1 MKIELKRIDSL
12 MKMEQ
17 NLEMNSVRKYDNHG
31 FIKIT
36 EDIIIQDEEQLMKDD
51 PMMCRKIREILAFS
65 YELKDWI

>member
-51 PMMCRKIREILAFS
+51 PMMCRKIREILPFS

>member
-51 PMMCRKIREILAFS
+51 PMMCREIREILAFS

>member
-36 EDIIIQDEEQLMKDD
+36 EAIIIQDEEQLMKDD
-51 PMMCRKIREILAFS
+51 PMMGRKIREILAFS

>member
-17 NLEMNSVRKYDNHG
+17 NLEMNSVRKYVNHG

>member
-17 NLEMNSVRKYDNHG
+17 NLEMNSGRKYDNHG

>member
-36 EDIIIQDEEQLMKDD
+36 EDIIRQDEEQLMKDD

>member
-51 PMMCRKIREILAFS
+51 PMMCRKIREILAVS